1 LQGVNRVKLKLE
13 VTMRYLFSAV
23 LICIVSPTAV
33 VADENATSDVWY
45 GTMDVGTR
53 VFRFC
58 VEPVP
63 EADNSTMRQLVS
75 LDEGGQIFRLDEFR
89 LDDAELKF
97 GLKLTKA
104 AYSGRITDGGKTS
117 TGTWK
122 QSGQEFDLI
131 FHRVAVAPVDQPDE
145 IWTGTINSL
154 FQKLTMQFRV
164 YREADGTENI
174 YFDSVSQKSGG
185 FKAMRTTKGDQWTID
200 VASVGGVFEGVL
212 NTEKTEVKGKWTQG
226 LATLDLILTQEKSL
240 SGEIVKAP
248 VRPQTPIPPFP
259 YRVEEVSFRNEADG
273 VQLAGTLTIPSTD
286 HPCPAVVM
294 ISGSGPQDRDETLL
308 DHKPFWVIADHLS
321 RHGIAVLRFDDRGT
335 GASNGDFSAA
345 TSENFALDVEAAFD
359 HLTRD
364 TRIAA
369 NSIGL
374 IGHSEGGIIAPMVA
388 ARRNDVAFVILL
400 AGTGVNGRE
409 ILLSQGQLILR
420 AAGVTDET
428 LLNIQRTTQLAM
440 IDTVLESASD
450 ATQDE
455 LIAAALKRL
464 TESLP
469 EESIPEGSLKETV
482 SAGIQR
488 VQSPWFRFFLT
499 YEPATL
505 LQQVQCPVLALNGE
519 KDVQVDPRL
528 NLPAI
533 QAALEKGGNPRFR
546 TVEFPALNHLF
557 QTCTTGALSEYQTIE
572 ETISPTV
579 LQTITDWITSVSSA
593 NSKK

>member
-1 LQGVNRVKLKLE
+1 
-13 VTMRYLFSAV
+13 MRYLFSAV

-63 EADNSTMRQLVS
+63 EADDSTMRQLVS

-369 NSIGL
+369 SSIGL

-557 QTCTTGALSEYQTIE
+557 QTCTTGALSEYQTIQ